1 MKLDIFKFC
10 ISHRHLDFQ
19 FLLKTFRKLATCCC
33 PQLARAYQWLPT
45 LVTGTH
51 TRPALI
57 YLISLTHAPSYPSI
71 RIASGQ
77 DEAKETG
84 VEEGALISTIVSA
97 LVYLQTRKEL
107 DLV

>member
-1 MKLDIFKFC
+1 ML
-10 ISHRHLDFQ
+10 
-19 FLLKTFRKLATCCC
+19 
-33 PQLARAYQWLPT
+33 LPT
-45 LVTGTH
+45 TCQSFSVAAHSGHGTH
-51 TRPALI
+51 TRQALI
-57 YLISLTHAPSYPSI
+57 YLISLTQAPSYPSI

-84 VEEGALISTIVSA
+84 VEEGALISMIVSA